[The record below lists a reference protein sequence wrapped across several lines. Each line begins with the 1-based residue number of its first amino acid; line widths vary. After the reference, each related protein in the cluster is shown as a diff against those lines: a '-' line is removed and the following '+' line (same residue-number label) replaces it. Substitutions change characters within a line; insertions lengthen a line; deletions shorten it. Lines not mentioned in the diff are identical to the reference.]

1 MISKVFSNL
10 VHSVISNQDQNCFTS
25 PAGKHQTAGYKRK
38 DIVRTNNRH
47 SPIIFH
53 VKASLLSWI
62 SFTLIGLSKTKVWAV
77 KLWKTVLGP
86 SVWVLFLNMEEYH
99 PFKEKET
106 KQKIPGSLLL
116 PMSSPGAS
124 DRSQEQQDDALVS
137 NTQAQ
142 DDCTPGNL
150 KLCCLKN

>member
-86 SVWVLFLNMEEYH
+86 SVWVLFLNMEEYL
-99 PFKEKET
+99 PFPLSKKK
-106 KQKIPGSLLL
+106 KQNKKSQGACSCPCPHQELLTGPRNNKI
-116 PMSSPGAS
+116 MHW
-124 DRSQEQQDDALVS
+124 
-137 NTQAQ
+137 
-142 DDCTPGNL
+142 
-150 KLCCLKN
+150 